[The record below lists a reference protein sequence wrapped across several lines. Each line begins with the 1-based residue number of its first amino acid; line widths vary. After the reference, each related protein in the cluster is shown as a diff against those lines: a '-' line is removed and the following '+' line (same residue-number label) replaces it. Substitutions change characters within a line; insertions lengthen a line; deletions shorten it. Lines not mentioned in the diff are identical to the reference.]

1 MERRD
6 TSRPL
11 GLGGGFA
18 DAGEGARGPFL
29 RTKVVAMW
37 RANPPPSMGATW
49 LVVAA
54 TTAALLIT
62 GAVVVLGGKQ
72 GPQPPFL
79 EAEADADAPAPR
91 RRAPGEGLVI
101 AGSGSNLPITRVLVS
116 GFRGHGP
123 TPVVQPSIGSGGG
136 IRALLDGVI
145 DIALV
150 SRSLKEGERALGLVS
165 TPYARVPVIV
175 AVHSD
180 VPDTEITTP
189 ELVAVY
195 AGHRHTWSDGSR
207 ISVLQR
213 ERGDSSHRAV
223 GSVVPG
229 FDETNQEA
237 YREARWRVLYHDD
250 AMTDALD
257 STPGAVGL
265 FGQGGVPRTRS
276 IRALRVDGI
285 APTVDAV
292 ASQRYPFTKDLAF
305 VTLGEPRERVGAFIE
320 FARSP
325 EGQVIIREAGG
336 MPLADNIEDG
346 GRQRQ
351 ADP

>member
-1 MERRD
+1 MS
-6 TSRPL
+6 T
-11 GLGGGFA
+11 
-18 DAGEGARGPFL
+18 
-29 RTKVVAMW
+29 
-37 RANPPPSMGATW
+37 TW

-79 EAEADADAPAPR
+79 QSAGDGTPPAPR
-91 RRAPGEGLVI
+91 RHDPSSGLVL
-101 AGSGSNLPITRVLVS
+101 AGSGSNLPMSRLLVD
-116 GFRGHGP
+116 GFRGEGP
-123 TPVVQPSIGSGGG
+123 TPIVQPSIGSGGG

-150 SRSLKEGERALGLVS
+150 SRPLKERERALGLVS
-165 TPYARVPVIV
+165 MPYARVPIVI

-180 VPDTEITTP
+180 VPDTNISTP
-189 ELVAVY
+189 ELVAIY
-195 AGHRHTWSDGSR
+195 AGHRHTWSDGSP

-223 GSVVPG
+223 GSVVAG
-229 FDETNQEA
+229 FEETNEEA

-257 STPGAVGL
+257 STPGSIGL
-265 FGQGGVPRTRS
+265 FGQGAVPQTRS
-276 IRALRVDGI
+276 IRAL
-285 APTVDAV
+285 TVDAV
-292 ASQRYPFTKDLAF
+292 APSVEAVGQQRYPFTKDLAF
-305 VTLGEPRERVGAFIE
+305 VTLGEPKGRLAEFID
-320 FARSP
+320 FVRSDK
-325 EGQVIIREAGG
+325 GQQIIEAAGG
-336 MPLADNIEDG
+336 VPLADNLEG
-346 GRQRQ
+346 AESERL

>member
-1 MERRD
+1 
-6 TSRPL
+6 
-11 GLGGGFA
+11 
-18 DAGEGARGPFL
+18 
-29 RTKVVAMW
+29 MW
-37 RANPPPSMGATW
+37 RGNPPPSTGTTW

-54 TTAALLIT
+54 TTAAMLIT

-79 EAEADADAPAPR
+79 QTAGDGTPPAPR
-91 RRAPGEGLVI
+91 RHDPSTGLVL
-101 AGSGSNLPITRVLVS
+101 AGSGSNLPITRSLVD
-116 GFRGHGP
+116 GFRRQGP

-150 SRSLKEGERALGLVS
+150 SRPLKERERALGLVS
-165 TPYARVPVIV
+165 VPYARVPVVV

-180 VPDTEITTP
+180 VPDRAISTP

-223 GSVVPG
+223 GSVVAG
-229 FDETNQEA
+229 FEETNEDA
-237 YREARWRVLYHDD
+237 YREDRWRVLYHDD

-257 STPGAVGL
+257 STPGSIGL
-265 FGQGGVPRTRS
+265 FGQGAIPPTRS
-276 IRALRVDGI
+276 IRALEIDGI
-285 APTVDAV
+285 MPTVEAV
-292 ASQRYPFTKDLAF
+292 RQQRYPFTKDLAF
-305 VTLGEPRERVGAFIE
+305 VTLGEPKGRLAAFID
-320 FARSP
+320 FVRSP
-325 EGQVIIREAGG
+325 EGQRIIEQAGG
-336 MPLADNIEDG
+336 LPLADTLESAEPERLED
-346 GRQRQ
+346 
-351 ADP
+351 P